1 MGAILSSEVKF
12 NPVTVNKVSK
22 CGEGDNATL
31 SPVKIKG
38 HSIRFDVSFKGVL
51 ELFKGNR
58 SGVVTVGVL
67 PVTLCSQSR
76 AEGIWCAHIE
86 ILEGDEV
93 IRVRPLQ
100 QRLEHHKIFPRH

>member
-38 HSIRFDVSFKGVL
+38 YSIRFDVSFKGVL

-58 SGVVTVGVL
+58 SGVVTVGCFRL
-67 PVTLCSQSR
+67 HFAHR
-76 AEGIWCAHIE
+76 AGRREYGAHTS
-86 ILEGDEV
+86 
-93 IRVRPLQ
+93 
-100 QRLEHHKIFPRH
+100 KYWKATK